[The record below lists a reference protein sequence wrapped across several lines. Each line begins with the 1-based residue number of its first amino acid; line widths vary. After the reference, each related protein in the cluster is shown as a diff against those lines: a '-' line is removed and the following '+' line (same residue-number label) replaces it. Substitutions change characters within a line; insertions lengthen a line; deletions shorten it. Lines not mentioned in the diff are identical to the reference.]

1 MKTHGSYG
9 PKTII
14 QKLLTVKKENLIVT
28 TNKKRQNTQQ
38 HQTR

>member
-9 PKTII
+9 PKMII

-28 TNKKRQNTQQ
+28 AKGKKN
-38 HQTR
+38 